1 MRIATVAGIALFVSL
16 GSTGLAQ
23 AETIDYTVPPNGQWI
38 AGEEKPADVTPAFS
52 PIQVPAP
59 EVTANEIEVYPYL
72 SPWLHNVIAA
82 VLPAG
87 RSLEIQGAIHAAL
100 PDKPVSLNG
109 HCLVGEESARA
120 GAQTTLVHVEA
131 GPISG
136 DFRPS
141 LG

>member
-1 MRIATVAGIALFVSL
+1 MRIATVAGIALLVSL
-16 GSTGLAQ
+16 GGAALAR
-23 AETIDYTVPPNGQWI
+23 AETIDYTVPPNGQSI
-38 AGEEKPADVTPAFS
+38 AGEEKPAVVTPAFS

-59 EVTANEIEVYPYL
+59 EVTATEIVAYPYL
-72 SPWLHNVIAA
+72 SPWVHDVIAA
-82 VLPAG
+82 ALPEG
-87 RSLEIQGAIHAAL
+87 RSLEIQGAIHADL

-136 DFRPS
+136 DFRPTF
-141 LG
+141 G